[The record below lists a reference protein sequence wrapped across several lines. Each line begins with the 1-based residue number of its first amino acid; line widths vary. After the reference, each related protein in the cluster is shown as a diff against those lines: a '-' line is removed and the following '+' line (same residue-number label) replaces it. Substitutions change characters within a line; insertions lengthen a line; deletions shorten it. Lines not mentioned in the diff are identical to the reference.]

1 MLDLTM
7 KNLLGTGVALI
18 TPFNLDLSIDIDALK
33 RVVNF
38 CIEGNIDYLV
48 VLGTTGESVTLTSAE
63 KQLVIDVVVEENAGR
78 LPLVVG
84 IGGNNTHLLTEELL
98 QTNLKDFAAV
108 LSVSPYYNKPTQEGI
123 YRHYKTL
130 AQASEKPLILY
141 NVPGRTGSN
150 IEPDTVLRLAN
161 DCSNIVGIKE
171 ASGDMT
177 QLKRLI
183 NILPSD
189 FLVISGDDFTALP
202 TVREGGVGVI
212 SVLGQG
218 LPNEFSRMIRLGLQG
233 KEKEAYALHNAMIE
247 GMKLIFQEGNPA
259 GIKSVLE
266 THGIC
271 GPTVR
276 LPLVEASSKLKGHI
290 NEFMRTFAKIRA

>member
-1 MLDLTM
+1 M

-18 TPFNLDLSIDIDALK
+18 TPFNPDLSVDITALK

-38 CIEGNIDYLV
+38 CIEGNVDYLV
-48 VLGTTGESVTLTSAE
+48 VLGTTGESVTLTSSE
-63 KQLVIDVVVEENAGR
+63 KQLVIDVVVQENAGR
-78 LPLVVG
+78 LPLVIG
-84 IGGNNTHLLTEELL
+84 IGGNNTRLLTEELQ
-98 QTNLKDFAAV
+98 QTNLKDFVAV

-123 YRHYKTL
+123 YRHFKSL

-150 IEPDTVLRLAN
+150 IEPETVLRLAN
-161 DCSNIVGIKE
+161 DYSNIVGIKE
-171 ASGDMT
+171 ASGDIT
-177 QLKRLI
+177 QLRKLI
-183 NILPSD
+183 SILPPD

-202 TVREGGVGVI
+202 TVMAGGVGVI

-218 LPNEFSRMIRLGLQG
+218 LPNEFSRMIKLGLQG
-233 KEKEAYALHNAMIE
+233 KEKEAYALHNSMKE

-266 THGIC
+266 AQELC
-271 GPTVR
+271 DSTVR
-276 LPLVEASSKLKGHI
+276 LPLVEASPKLKGFI
-290 NEFMRTFAKIRA
+290 NDFLRTFSKIRA

>member
-1 MLDLTM
+1 M

-48 VLGTTGESVTLTSAE
+48 VLGTTGESATLTSSE

-84 IGGNNTHLLTEELL
+84 IGGNNTQLLTEELL
-98 QTNLKDFAAV
+98 KTNLKDFAAV

-150 IEPDTVLRLAN
+150 IEPDTVLRLVN

-171 ASGDMT
+171 ASGDMA
-177 QLKRLI
+177 QMRSLI
-183 NILPSD
+183 NKLPSD

-202 TVREGGVGVI
+202 TVIEGGVGVI

-218 LPNEFSRMIRLGLQG
+218 LPNEFSKMIRLGLQG
-233 KEKEAYALHNAMIE
+233 KAEEAYALHNAMKE
-247 GMKLIFQEGNPA
+247 AMKLIFQEGNPA
-259 GIKSVLE
+259 GIKSILE
-266 THGIC
+266 DQGIC
-271 GPTVR
+271 GPAVR
-276 LPLVEASSKLKGHI
+276 LPLVEASSELKGDI
-290 NEFMRTFAKIRA
+290 NEFMRTFTKIRA

>member
-1 MLDLTM
+1 M

-48 VLGTTGESVTLTSAE
+48 VLGTTGESATLTSSE

-84 IGGNNTHLLTEELL
+84 IGGNNTQLLTEELL
-98 QTNLKDFAAV
+98 KTNLKDFAAV

-150 IEPDTVLRLAN
+150 IEPDTVLRLVN

-171 ASGDMT
+171 ASGDMA
-177 QLKRLI
+177 QMRSLI
-183 NILPSD
+183 NKLPSD

-202 TVREGGVGVI
+202 TVIEGGVGVI

-218 LPNEFSRMIRLGLQG
+218 LPNEFSKMIRLGLQG
-233 KEKEAYALHNAMIE
+233 KAEEAYALHNAMKE
-247 GMKLIFQEGNPA
+247 AMKLIFQEGNPA
-259 GIKSVLE
+259 GIKSILE
-266 THGIC
+266 VQGIC
-271 GPTVR
+271 GPAVR
-276 LPLVEASSKLKGHI
+276 LPLVEASSELKGDI
-290 NEFMRTFAKIRA
+290 NEFMRTFTKIRA

>member
-1 MLDLTM
+1 M

-48 VLGTTGESVTLTSAE
+48 VLGTTGESATLTSSE

-84 IGGNNTHLLTEELL
+84 IGGNNTQLLTEELL
-98 QTNLKDFAAV
+98 KTNLKDFAAV

-141 NVPGRTGSN
+141 IVPGRTGSN
-150 IEPDTVLRLAN
+150 IEPDTVLRLVN
-161 DCSNIVGIKE
+161 ECSNIVGIKE
-171 ASGDMT
+171 ASGDMA
-177 QLKRLI
+177 QMRSLI
-183 NILPSD
+183 NKLPSD

-202 TVREGGVGVI
+202 TVIEGGVGVI

-218 LPNEFSRMIRLGLQG
+218 LPNEFSKMIRLGLQG
-233 KEKEAYALHNAMIE
+233 KTEEAYALHNAMKE
-247 GMKLIFQEGNPA
+247 AMKLIFQEGNPA
-259 GIKSVLE
+259 GIKSILE
-266 THGIC
+266 VQGIC
-271 GPTVR
+271 GPAVR
-276 LPLVEASSKLKGHI
+276 LPLVEASSELKGDI
-290 NEFMRTFAKIRA
+290 NEFMRTFTKIRA

>member
-1 MLDLTM
+1 M

-18 TPFNLDLSIDIDALK
+18 TPFNLDLSVNIDALK
-33 RVVNF
+33 RLVNF

-48 VLGTTGESVTLTSAE
+48 VLGTTGESVTLTNSE
-63 KQLVIDVVVEENAGR
+63 KQLVIDVVVAENAER
-78 LPLVVG
+78 LPLVIG
-84 IGGNNTHLLTEELL
+84 IGGNNTQLVSEELL

-108 LSVSPYYNKPTQEGI
+108 LSVSPCYNKPTQEGI
-123 YRHYKTL
+123 YRHYKAL
-130 AQASEKPLILY
+130 SLASEKPLILY

-171 ASGDMT
+171 AAGDMV
-177 QLKRLI
+177 QLRSLI
-183 NILPSD
+183 NKLPSD

-202 TVREGGVGVI
+202 TVLEGGVGVI

-233 KEKEAYALHNAMIE
+233 KEEEAFVLHNAMIE
-247 GMKLIFQEGNPA
+247 GMKLIFEEGNPA
-259 GIKSVLE
+259 GIKAILQ

-271 GPTVR
+271 EPTVR
-276 LPLVEASSKLKGHI
+276 LPLVEVSIELKRRI
-290 NEFMRTFAKIRA
+290 DKFMRAFAKNRV

>member
-1 MLDLTM
+1 M

-48 VLGTTGESVTLTSAE
+48 VLGTTGESVTLSSSE
-63 KQLVIDVVVEENAGR
+63 KKLVIDVVVEENAGR

-84 IGGNNTHLLTEELL
+84 IGGNNTQLIAEELL
-98 QTNLKDFAAV
+98 QTDLKAFAAV
-108 LSVSPYYNKPTQEGI
+108 LSVSPCYNKPTQEGI

-130 AQASEKPLILY
+130 SQASEKPIILY

-171 ASGDMT
+171 ALGDMA
-177 QLKRLI
+177 QMRSLI
-183 NILPSD
+183 DKLPSD

-202 TVREGGVGVI
+202 TVLEGGAGVI

-218 LPNEFSRMIRLGLQG
+218 LPNEFSRMIRLGLQA
-233 KEKEAYALHNAMIE
+233 KEEKAFALHNGMVE

-259 GIKSVLE
+259 GIKAILE
-266 THGIC
+266 AHGIC
-271 GPTVR
+271 GPIVR
-276 LPLVEASSKLKGHI
+276 LPLVEASSELKGQI
-290 NEFMRTFAKIRA
+290 NKFMRAFIKIRA

>member
-1 MLDLTM
+1 M

-48 VLGTTGESVTLTSAE
+48 VLGTTGESVTLSSSE
-63 KQLVIDVVVEENAGR
+63 KKLVIDVVVEENAGR

-84 IGGNNTHLLTEELL
+84 IGGNNTQLIAEELL

-108 LSVSPYYNKPTQEGI
+108 LSVSPCYNKPTQEGI

-130 AQASEKPLILY
+130 SQASEKPIILY

-171 ASGDMT
+171 ASGDMA
-177 QLKRLI
+177 QMRSLI
-183 NILPSD
+183 DKLPSD
-189 FLVISGDDFTALP
+189 FLVISGDDYTALP
-202 TVREGGVGVI
+202 TILEGGVGVI

-218 LPNEFSRMIRLGLQG
+218 LPNEFSRMIRLGLQA
-233 KEKEAYALHNAMIE
+233 KEVEAFALHNAMVE
-247 GMKLIFQEGNPA
+247 GMKLIFREGNPA
-259 GIKSVLE
+259 GIKAILE
-266 THGIC
+266 AHGIC
-271 GPTVR
+271 GPIVR
-276 LPLVEASSKLKGHI
+276 LPLVEASSELKEQI
-290 NEFMRTFAKIRA
+290 NKFMRAFIKIRA

>member
-1 MLDLTM
+1 M
-7 KNLLGTGVALI
+7 KNLLGTGAALI

-48 VLGTTGESVTLTSAE
+48 LLGTTGESVTLSSAE
-63 KQLVIDVVVEENAGR
+63 KQLVIDVVVEENAGK

-84 IGGNNTHLLTEELL
+84 IGGNNTQLLTEELF
-98 QTNLKDFAAV
+98 QTNLKDFEAV

-130 AQASEKPLILY
+130 AEASEKPLILY

-161 DCSNIVGIKE
+161 DCSNIVGLKE

-177 QLKRLI
+177 QMRSLI

-202 TVREGGVGVI
+202 TIIEGGVGVI

-218 LPNEFSRMIRLGLQG
+218 LPNEFSKMIKLGSQG
-233 KEKEAYALHNAMIE
+233 KEDEAYALHNSMIE

-259 GIKSVLE
+259 GIKSIMEV
-266 THGIC
+266 HGIC
-271 GPTVR
+271 GAAVR
-276 LPLVEASSKLKGHI
+276 LPLVEASSTLKRQI
-290 NEFMRTFAKIRA
+290 NEFVRNFLKIRA

>member
-1 MLDLTM
+1 M
-7 KNLLGTGVALI
+7 KNLLGTGAALI

-48 VLGTTGESVTLTSAE
+48 VLGTTGESVTLTGSE
-63 KQLVIDVVVEENAGR
+63 KKLVLDVVVEENAGR

-84 IGGNNTHLLTEELL
+84 IGGNNTQLVVEELL

-108 LSVSPYYNKPTQEGI
+108 LSVSPCYNKPTQEGI

-130 AQASEKPLILY
+130 SQASEKPIILY

-171 ASGDMT
+171 ASGDMA
-177 QLKRLI
+177 QMRSLI
-183 NILPSD
+183 DKLPSD

-202 TVREGGVGVI
+202 TVLEGGAGVI

-218 LPNEFSRMIRLGLQG
+218 LPNEFSRMIRLGLQA
-233 KEKEAYALHNAMIE
+233 KEEEAFALHNGMVE

-259 GIKSVLE
+259 GIKSILE
-266 THGIC
+266 AHGIC

-276 LPLVEASSKLKGHI
+276 LPLVEASSELKGQV
-290 NEFMRTFAKIRA
+290 NKFMRAFIKIRT

>member
-1 MLDLTM
+1 M

-18 TPFNLDLSIDIDALK
+18 TPFNLDLSVNIDALK

-48 VLGTTGESVTLTSAE
+48 VLGTTGESVTLTNSE
-63 KQLVIDVVVEENAGR
+63 KQLVIDVVVAENAER
-78 LPLVVG
+78 LPLVIG
-84 IGGNNTHLLTEELL
+84 IGGNNTQLVSEELL

-108 LSVSPYYNKPTQEGI
+108 LSVSPCYNKPTQEGI
-123 YRHYKTL
+123 YRHYKAL
-130 AQASEKPLILY
+130 SLASEKPLILY

-161 DCSNIVGIKE
+161 DCSNIIGIKE
-171 ASGDMT
+171 AAGDMV
-177 QLKRLI
+177 QLRSLI
-183 NILPSD
+183 NKLPSD

-202 TVREGGVGVI
+202 TVLEGGVGVI

-233 KEKEAYALHNAMIE
+233 KEEEAFVLHNAMIE
-247 GMKLIFQEGNPA
+247 GMKLIFEEGNPA
-259 GIKSVLE
+259 GIKAILQ

-271 GPTVR
+271 EPTVR
-276 LPLVEASSKLKGHI
+276 LPLVEVSIELKRRI
-290 NEFMRTFAKIRA
+290 DKFMRAFAKNRV

>member
-1 MLDLTM
+1 M

-18 TPFNLDLSIDIDALK
+18 TPFNLDLSVNIDALK

-48 VLGTTGESVTLTSAE
+48 VLGTTGESVTLTNSE
-63 KQLVIDVVVEENAGR
+63 KQLVIDVVVAENAGR
-78 LPLVVG
+78 LPLVIG
-84 IGGNNTHLLTEELL
+84 IGGNNTQLVSEELL

-108 LSVSPYYNKPTQEGI
+108 LSVSPCYNKPTQEGI
-123 YRHYKTL
+123 YRHYKAL
-130 AQASEKPLILY
+130 SLASEKPLILY

-161 DCSNIVGIKE
+161 DCSNIIGIKE
-171 ASGDMT
+171 AAGDMV
-177 QLKRLI
+177 QLRSLI
-183 NILPSD
+183 NKLPSD

-202 TVREGGVGVI
+202 TVLEGGVGVI

-233 KEKEAYALHNAMIE
+233 KEEEALVLHNAMIE
-247 GMKLIFQEGNPA
+247 GMKLIFEEGNPA
-259 GIKSVLE
+259 GIKAILQ

-271 GPTVR
+271 EPTVR
-276 LPLVEASSKLKGHI
+276 LPLVEVSIELKRRI
-290 NEFMRTFAKIRA
+290 DKFMRAFAKNRV

>member
-1 MLDLTM
+1 M

-18 TPFNLDLSIDIDALK
+18 TPFKLDLSIDIDALK

-38 CIEGNIDYLV
+38 CIEGNVDYLV
-48 VLGTTGESVTLTSAE
+48 VLGTTGESATLTSSE

-84 IGGNNTHLLTEELL
+84 IGGNNTQLLTEELL
-98 QTNLKDFAAV
+98 KTNLKDFAAV

-123 YRHYKTL
+123 YHHFKTL

-171 ASGDMT
+171 ASGDMA
-177 QLKRLI
+177 QIRSLI
-183 NILPSD
+183 NKLPSD
-189 FLVISGDDFTALP
+189 FLVISGDDFTAYP
-202 TVREGGVGVI
+202 TVIAGGVGVI

-218 LPNEFSRMIRLGLQG
+218 LPNELSRMIRLGLQG
-233 KEKEAYALHNAMIE
+233 KEEEAFALHNAMIE

-259 GIKSVLE
+259 GIKSILE
-266 THGIC
+266 ARGIC
-271 GPTVR
+271 RPTVR
-276 LPLVEASSKLKGHI
+276 LPLVEASSELKGRI
-290 NEFMRTFAKIRA
+290 NDFMRAFTKIGA

>member
-1 MLDLTM
+1 M

-48 VLGTTGESVTLTSAE
+48 VLGTTGESVTLTSSE

-78 LPLVVG
+78 LPLVIG
-84 IGGNNTHLLTEELL
+84 IGGNNTQLLTEELL

-130 AQASEKPLILY
+130 AQASERPVILY

-171 ASGDMT
+171 ASGDMI
-177 QLKRLI
+177 QLRKLI

-202 TVREGGVGVI
+202 TVMEGGVGVI

-233 KEKEAYALHNAMIE
+233 KEKEAYALTQCNDR
-247 GMKLIFQEGNPA
+247 GNE
-259 GIKSVLE
+259 IKFSGGKSRRDKIGFGNSRNLW
-266 THGIC
+266 TNSAFTIGRSIHQN
-271 GPTVR
+271 
-276 LPLVEASSKLKGHI
+276 LKDI
-290 NEFMRTFAKIRA
+290 